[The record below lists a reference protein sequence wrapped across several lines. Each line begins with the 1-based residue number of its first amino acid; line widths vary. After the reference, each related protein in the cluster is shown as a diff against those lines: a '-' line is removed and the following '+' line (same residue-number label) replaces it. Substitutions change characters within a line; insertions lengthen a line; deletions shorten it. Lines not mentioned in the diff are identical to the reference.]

1 MAVGYFIRLGDKTTC
16 GGAVLEAD
24 HRVMMFGIA
33 HARHGDRVSCGK
45 DGKVYRIIGGVSFI
59 RSHGRQVAGT
69 LDSISGCPCR
79 ARLLP
84 SLFSSTYKSN
94 HAEAKPLTTA
104 PSPAVAAVP
113 LAATSLTASPR
124 PATQNLQ
131 EEEEEEEE
139 ELEKAGIVLRLGL
152 FFDGTG
158 DNAQNVQLGAQCQA
172 GELGYSVEDQ
182 QAMLMRCRDFQRD
195 PRSSFGRQPTNIWRL
210 FNLYR
215 DELQQPLDHAA
226 GEVALRIYVPGVGTR
241 TNEPD
246 VTFPD
251 MALGTGKRGVE
262 AQISFAVQETLKRIR
277 QLAGNNPALQ
287 IACVKVDLFGFSRG
301 AAAARHF
308 LNDLARDTKSLLAQ
322 ALHAG
327 KAPLAPGFR
336 WQIGDGVQVGV
347 LGLFDTVA
355 AIGSLAD
362 GWDVHDARNG
372 GLELYLAPG
381 CAERVIHLVAADER
395 RHNFSLNSVEPGF
408 RDAYLPGAH
417 GDLGGNYPALMEERL
432 LLTPPYV
439 SEVDKERPNEETDAY
454 RQAAVALEHW
464 LQYGLIDP
472 RQPNG
477 RLYVDCYSIRS
488 TQSPLRRKNVYAQ
501 VRLERQVR
509 GEYGRI
515 PLRIMH
521 ALAVRA
527 GAAFRAIDDADPDL
541 AIPALLQPIAEK
553 LMASAEQSRPITL
566 ATAEQE
572 LLWAHY
578 THQSDN
584 WNVYPGMSGGLKV
597 QFVDR
602 PTASGERA
610 RHPNRKGS
618 T

>member
-1 MAVGYFIRLGDKTTC
+1 MRALVCLGDKTTYGEVISATTTWFEGDKAIAQTGDLALC
-16 GGAVLEAD
+16 RKCKG
-24 HRVMMFGIA
+24 MFPIYGTA
-33 HARHGDRVSCGK
+33 SDWSEQQPYVATGDRVLC
-45 DGKVYRIIGGVSFI
+45 
-59 RSHGRQVAGT
+59 
-69 LDSISGCPCR
+69 GCPDHVVYGS
-79 ARLLP
+79 A
-84 SLFSSTYKSN
+84 TQYTTVASN
-94 HAEAKPLTTA
+94 SMPASAQSRSVNAPA
-104 PSPAVAAVP
+104 PSPAGSAMPPAAAP
-113 LAATSLTASPR
+113 LKTAPR
-124 PATQNLQ
+124 PATNGLA
-131 EEEEEEEE
+131 EEEEEEE
-139 ELEKAGIVLRLGL
+139 ELEDTGITLRLGL
-152 FFDGTG
+152 FFDGTA

-172 GELGYSVEDQ
+172 GELGYSAEDQ

-195 PRSSFGRQPTNIWRL
+195 PRSSYGRQPTNIWRL

-215 DELQQPLDHAA
+215 DELQQPLDRAA
-226 GEVALRIYVPGVGTR
+226 GEVALRIYAPGVGTR

-246 VTFPD
+246 ATFPD
-251 MALGTGKRGVE
+251 MALGTGERGVE
-262 AQISFAVQETLKRIR
+262 AQTSFAARETLKRIR

-372 GLELYLAPG
+372 GLDLYLAPG

-439 SEVDKERPNEETDAY
+439 SEVDKERPDEETDAY

-488 TQSPLRRKNVYAQ
+488 TESPLRRKNVYAQ

-527 GAAFRAIDDADPDL
+527 GSPFDPIPMTQEFQLPSVLYPIYQKLLQTAEQGRAI
-541 AIPALLQPIAEK
+541 ALEP
-553 LMASAEQSRPITL
+553 T
-566 ATAEQE
+566 EQE

-578 THQSDN
+578 IHQSDN

-602 PTASGERA
+602 PAAPGERA

-618 T
+618 A